1 MSKSNMTYL
10 SSGKAKDIYETS
22 DGNLFFEFTDRV
34 SAFDG
39 KKKAEYLEKGEITCR
54 LAEYWFGI
62 LEAEGVHTHY
72 IDCPTPT
79 SMIARRL
86 DIIPVEVIWRNYVAG
101 SLLRRYEAG
110 VVKLPEGVKPEEGA
124 PIPGGMIE
132 FTTKFEEVD
141 RRVYEEEILSHD
153 WMNGLEIEHVTDM
166 TSRINTILIR
176 ELYDRGI
183 ILADFKVEY
192 GREKNSEILLADEV
206 GTPDGCR
213 FWDKTE
219 FEDGVI
225 RSLDKDVFRKGTG
238 DLSTV
243 YGELFKRLQN
253 QEEM

>member
-1 MSKSNMTYL
+1 MICL
-10 SSGKAKDIYETS
+10 ASGKAKDIYETS
-22 DGNLFFEFTDRV
+22 DGNPLFEFTDQV
-34 SAFDG
+34 TAFDG
-39 KKKAEYLEKGEITCR
+39 KKRAEYQEKGEIMYRMT
-54 LAEYWFGI
+54 EHWFRI
-62 LEAEGVHTHY
+62 LEEDGIPTHY

-79 SMIARRL
+79 SMIVRRP
-86 DIIPVEVIWRNYVAG
+86 DILPVEVIRRNYVAG
-101 SLLRRYEAG
+101 SLLRRCEAG
-110 VVKLPEGVKPEEGA
+110 EVKLPEGVKPEEGA

-141 RRVYEEEILSHD
+141 RPVDRGEILSND
-153 WMNGLEIEHVTDM
+153 WMNGLEIEQITDM

-176 ELYDRGI
+176 ELYGGGI

-192 GREKNSEILLADEV
+192 GRVKNSEILLADEV
-206 GTPDGCR
+206 GTPERCR
-213 FWDKTE
+213 FRDKTE

-225 RSLDKDVFRKGTG
+225 RSLDKDMFRKCTG